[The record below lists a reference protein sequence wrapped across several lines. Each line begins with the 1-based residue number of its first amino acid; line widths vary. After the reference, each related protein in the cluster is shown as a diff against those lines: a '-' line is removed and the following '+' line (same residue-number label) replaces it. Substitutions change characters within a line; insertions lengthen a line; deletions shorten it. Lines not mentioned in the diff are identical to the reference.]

1 MNAEL
6 QNALKEIALTGL
18 KAGLSAIPGAGPAV
32 VLGPLALKGAF
43 ALYDH
48 LMAAKPA
55 DMTDDE
61 FRRKLIAESEMMNKT
76 GDDFLNEARE
86 DAAARGA

>member
-1 MNAEL
+1 MNPEL
-6 QNALKEIALTGL
+6 QNALKEFALTGL

-32 VLGPLALKGAF
+32 VLAPLALRGAF
-43 ALYDH
+43 KLYDH

-61 FRRKLIAESEMMNKT
+61 FRQKLLAESEMMTKT
-76 GDDFLNEARE
+76 GDDFLNQARE
-86 DAAARGA
+86 EAAARA